1 MLMNRI
7 GYCCIPMGCNVGK
20 KKKEQIQVNR
30 GMVKKTFLAKG
41 ITYASELIVENLKDT
56 LKVLEYNIK
65 NDIYVYRLSSDS
77 FPWMTEYKFED
88 LPNFT
93 YIHSLMKKIGDFIKD
108 NDIRV
113 SYHPGPFNV
122 LASENPSVVV
132 KTIDELNKHAELMD
146 LIGLDKTHYY
156 PINIHIN
163 TTKPTR
169 EEAAQRF
176 VDGFAQLSDSCKARL
191 TLENDDSPNQYSVK
205 ILHDLVYVKTG
216 IPIVFDQ
223 HHFNYGPQ
231 DQSMEEALRLAH
243 STWKV
248 KPMTHMSSPKTL
260 EDATGRA
267 TAHADYIY
275 EEIQTYG
282 LEFDTEIEAKAKD
295 LAVIKYRSQFQVLK
309 G

>member
-1 MLMNRI
+1 MNRT
-7 GYCCIPMGCNVGK
+7 GYCCIAIGCNDGK
-20 KKKEQIQVNR
+20 KKKDYITVNR
-30 GMVKKTFLAKG
+30 GMVKKTFLVKG
-41 ITYASELIVENLKDT
+41 LPYASELIVENLKDT
-56 LKVLEYNIK
+56 LEVLKYNLSK
-65 NDIYVYRLSSDS
+65 KIYVYRMSSDS
-77 FPWMTEYKFED
+77 FPWMSEYKFED
-88 LPNFT
+88 LPNFN
-93 YIHSLMKKIGDFIKD
+93 YIQSLLVKIGNFVKE
-108 NDIRV
+108 NDLRV

-122 LASENPSVVV
+122 LASENQSVVI

-146 LIGLDKTHYY
+146 LMGLDKTHYY

-176 VDGFAQLSDSCKARL
+176 VDNFALLTDSCKSRL

-205 ILHDLVYVKTG
+205 ILHDLVYTKVG

-231 DQSMEEALRLAH
+231 DQTMEEALRLAH
-243 STWKV
+243 STWNV
-248 KPMTHMSSPKTL
+248 KPMTHISSPKIL

-275 EEIQTYG
+275 EEIETFG

-295 LAVIKYRSQFQVLK
+295 LAVIKYRSQFQLLK

>member
-1 MLMNRI
+1 MNRI
-7 GYCCIPMGCNVGK
+7 GYCCIAIGCNEGK
-20 KKKEQIQVNR
+20 KKKDHITVNR
-30 GMVKKTFLAKG
+30 GMVRRTFDAKG
-41 ITYASELIVENLKDT
+41 LPYVSELVIDNLKDT
-56 LKVLEYNIK
+56 LDLLKYNIK

-77 FPWMTEYKFED
+77 FPWMSEYRFQD
-88 LPNFT
+88 LPNFG
-93 YIHSLMKKIGDFIKD
+93 YIQSLLVKVGNFIKE
-108 NDIRV
+108 NGIRV

-122 LASENPSVVV
+122 LASENQSVVT

-146 LIGLDKTHYY
+146 LMGLDKTHYY

-176 VDGFAQLSDSCKARL
+176 VENFELLSDSCKSRL

-205 ILHDLVYVKTG
+205 ILHDLVYTKVG

-231 DQSMEEALRLAH
+231 DQTMEEALKLAH
-243 STWKV
+243 STWNV
-248 KPMTHMSSPKTL
+248 KPITHMSSPKTL
-260 EDATGRA
+260 EDTSGKN

-275 EEIQTYG
+275 EEIKTYG

-295 LAVIKYRSQFQVLK
+295 LAVIKYRSQFGVLK